1 MEKTRIIVS
10 HGEMKKIAGIFGKSF
25 PTIRKA
31 LRGDINVQDCDK
43 IRKCAVERG
52 GIEVRV
58 SEKNDNIT

>member
-10 HGEMKKIAGIFGKSF
+10 HGEMKKIAEIFGKSF

-31 LRGDINVQDCDK
+31 LRGDMTVQDCAK

-52 GIEVRV
+52 GIEVRA
-58 SEKNDNIT
+58 SKRNKK